1 MAIKDEK
8 YGEVVGAFLRP
19 REQPWSAKP
28 DFEEVRTWVRKT
40 LGSHKAPNYVFWVSE
55 EGFQDFPKTGSGK
68 YQKHIL
74 RDIGDRIVK
83 TRKQNVRAR
92 L

>member
-1 MAIKDEK
+1 MR
-8 YGEVVGAFLRP
+8 V
-19 REQPWSAKP
+19 
-28 DFEEVRTWVRKT
+28 DFSEIRSWARKT
-40 LGSHKAPNYVFWVSE
+40 LGFLKAPSYVFWVGE

-74 RDIGDRIVK
+74 RDIGDQIVK
-83 TRKQNVRAR
+83 ARKRAVRAS